1 MGMNWPNRLTIA
13 RMIMAP
19 VFMGLLLSSRPGC
32 RYAAFAVFLVA
43 SLTDFVDGHLARR
56 HGWVS
61 NLGKFLDPLADKLLV
76 SLAFIGL
83 SQLSL
88 VPVWAVYA
96 VVGRELL
103 VTGLRS
109 IAAYAGVLIL
119 PSRLGKLKAVM
130 QMVVVLFYLLA
141 AVMATGGSEFPA
153 GVMTAGWWVMTAS
166 VAITLGSGLHY
177 LWVNRRIVGRLGL

>member
-1 MGMNWPNRLTIA
+1 MNWPNRLTVA
-13 RMIMAP
+13 RMVMAP
-19 VFMGLLLSSRPGC
+19 VFMGLLLSSGTGS

-43 SLTDFVDGHLARR
+43 SLTDFVDGYLARR
-56 HGWVS
+56 YGWVS

-83 SQLSL
+83 SQLNL

-119 PSRLGKLKAVM
+119 PSRLGKLKAGL
-130 QMVVVLFYLLA
+130 QMAVVLFYLLA
-141 AVMATGGSEFPA
+141 AVLETRGSSFSPE
-153 GVMTAGWWVMTAS
+153 VLKTAWWVMLAC
-166 VAITLGSGLHY
+166 VAITLASGILY

>member
-1 MGMNWPNRLTIA
+1 MGMNWPNRLTIS
-13 RMIMAP
+13 RIIMAP
-19 VFMGLLLSSRPGC
+19 VFMGLLLSDRPGC

-43 SLTDFVDGHLARR
+43 SLTDLVDGYLARK

-83 SQLSL
+83 AQLSM

-119 PSRLGKLKAVM
+119 PSGLGKLKAAM
-130 QMVVVLFYLLA
+130 QMIVVLFYLLA
-141 AVMATGGSEFPA
+141 AVLETGGGGFSPT
-153 GVMTAGWWVMTAS
+153 VMTVGWWVMTAS
-166 VAITLGSGLHY
+166 VAVTLVSGLHY
-177 LWVNRRIVGRLGL
+177 LWVNRRIVWRLGL

>member
-1 MGMNWPNRLTIA
+1 MGMNWPNRLTVA

-19 VFMGLLLSSRPGC
+19 VFMGLLLSKGPGC

-43 SLTDFVDGHLARR
+43 SLTDFVDGYLARR
-56 HGWVS
+56 YGWVS

-83 SQLSL
+83 AQLEL
-88 VPVWAVYA
+88 VPVWVVYA

-119 PSRLGKLKAVM
+119 PSRLGKLKAAL
-130 QMVVVLFYLLA
+130 QMGVVLFYLLVAVLETRGTVFSGGTLEA
-141 AVMATGGSEFPA
+141 AE
-153 GVMTAGWWVMTAS
+153 WVM
-166 VAITLGSGLHY
+166 VFCVVITLGSGLHY
-177 LWVNRRIVGRLGL
+177 LWLNRRVVGRLGL

>member
-1 MGMNWPNRLTIA
+1 MGMNWPNRLTLA

-19 VFMGLLLSSRPGC
+19 IFMGLLISDSPGC
-32 RYAAFAVFLVA
+32 RYAALVVFLFA
-43 SLTDFVDGHLARR
+43 SLTDFVDGYLARKY
-56 HGWVS
+56 GWVS

-83 SQLSL
+83 AQLGHI
-88 VPVWAVYA
+88 PVWAVYA

-119 PSRLGKLKAVM
+119 PSWLGKWKAAL
-130 QMVVVLFYLLA
+130 QMAVVSFYLLV
-141 AVMATGGSEFPA
+141 AVLKAE
-153 GVMTAGWWVMTAS
+153 GVDPSKEMMRVAWFVMVTA
-166 VAITLGSGLHY
+166 VALTLFSGLHY
-177 LWVNRRIVGRLGL
+177 LWVNRKIVGRLGL

>member
-1 MGMNWPNRLTIA
+1 MGMNWPNRLTVA

-19 VFMGLLLSSRPGC
+19 VFMGLLLSGSPGC
-32 RYAAFAVFLVA
+32 RYAAFVVFLAA

-83 SQLSL
+83 AQLAL

-119 PSRLGKLKAVM
+119 PSRIGKLKAVL
-130 QMVVVLFYLLA
+130 QMGVVLFYLLA
-141 AVMATGGSEFPA
+141 VVMETRG
-153 GVMTAGWWVMTAS
+153 TAFSRSTMNAAYWVLVLS
-166 VAITLGSGLHY
+166 VVITLASGLHY
-177 LWVNRRIVGRLGL
+177 LWLNRRIVGRLGL